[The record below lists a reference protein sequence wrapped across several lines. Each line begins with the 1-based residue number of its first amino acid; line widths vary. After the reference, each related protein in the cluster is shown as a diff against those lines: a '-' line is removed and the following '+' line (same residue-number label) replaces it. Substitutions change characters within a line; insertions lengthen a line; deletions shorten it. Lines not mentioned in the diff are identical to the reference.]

1 MIVTL
6 EEMKQYL
13 RVDFEDDDQLIA
25 DFIVSAESLCKD
37 VLRTDDDTVLAGA
50 GNGKAAVMY
59 TVAYLYEHRE
69 EARPPRFDSHP
80 PLPAVWFKEGG
91 ILMNIELLNVRIFI
105 SKNEVVIDAIGNHKN
120 VWKEYYTCYATVSAE
135 AGKEETSAGLVV
147 DNSKVDFTIRW
158 CRKAAEI
165 AADKFRVEFNGE
177 LYNILAVNHMN
188 YRKKCIKLSCE
199 KARR

>member
-1 MIVTL
+1 
-6 EEMKQYL
+6 
-13 RVDFEDDDQLIA
+13 
-25 DFIVSAESLCKD
+25 
-37 VLRTDDDTVLAGA
+37 
-50 GNGKAAVMY
+50 
-59 TVAYLYEHRE
+59 
-69 EARPPRFDSHP
+69 
-80 PLPAVWFKEGG
+80 
-91 ILMNIELLNVRIFI
+91 MNIELLNVRIFI
-105 SKNEVVIDAIGNHKN
+105 SKNEVVTDAIGNHEN

-165 AADKFRVEFNGE
+165 VPDKFRVEFNGE

>member
-1 MIVTL
+1 
-6 EEMKQYL
+6 
-13 RVDFEDDDQLIA
+13 
-25 DFIVSAESLCKD
+25 
-37 VLRTDDDTVLAGA
+37 
-50 GNGKAAVMY
+50 
-59 TVAYLYEHRE
+59 
-69 EARPPRFDSHP
+69 
-80 PLPAVWFKEGG
+80 
-91 ILMNIELLNVRIFI
+91 MNIELLNVRIFI
-105 SKNEVVIDAIGNHKN
+105 SKNEVVTDAIGNHKN

-158 CRKAAEI
+158 CRKAVEI
-165 AADKFRVEFNGE
+165 VSDKFRVEFNGE